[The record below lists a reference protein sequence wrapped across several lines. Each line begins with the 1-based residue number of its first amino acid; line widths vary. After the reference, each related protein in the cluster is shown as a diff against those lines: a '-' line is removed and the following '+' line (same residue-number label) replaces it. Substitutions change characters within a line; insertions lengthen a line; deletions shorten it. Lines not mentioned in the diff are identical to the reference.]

1 MVGAEGLEPTAK
13 VNKDGTPGQI
23 RTDNI
28 FRYEQ
33 SPLTIKVP
41 VHYSRQF
48 SYWTCLGHRR

>member
-1 MVGAEGLEPTAK
+1 MVGVQGLEPTAK

-41 VHYSRQF
+41 VH
-48 SYWTCLGHRR
+48 